1 MSEPRRKGI
10 LGSETGKKEGGSE
23 AEGQEENGV
32 YALFIFSIK

>member
-1 MSEPRRKGI
+1 MSEPRRKDI
-10 LGSETGKKEGGSE
+10 LGSETGREEGELE